1 VVELNEQA
9 SRDASSSLLYEDY
22 SRMRLMANG
31 LGEVEGMMWIQPRFD
46 RLQSLRGGI
55 AVVNFVRL
63 RCAQLRT
70 I

>member
-31 LGEVEGMMWIQPRFD
+31 LGEVEGMMWIQLRFD